1 MNRTINS
8 MIIWAGATALIP
20 SMALAQ
26 QADPNEEAT
35 KNRVR
40 ISIDQ
45 EIDGSTIK
53 IDTAF
58 TLEQNA
64 NLSEILKSLGLENV
78 VEFND
83 LGDDVEII
91 INKRE
96 GIQDELNGLKLEF
109 NELIPDLRD
118 LQSMMRNLQDQI
130 MVFST
135 EASEGRA
142 MLGIYYDHEEI
153 NGQWGAHISQIV
165 EGSGAEKAGLQVG
178 DVILGIDGKSFTA
191 DEQIRRAL
199 VPYSIGDE
207 VELRILRGE
216 SELEVTA
223 QLGSSQEDNEFQ
235 WQNGDDAYEFHWDGS
250 DFDFKNQPFFA
261 DPGSL
266 NLMEEKP
273 FLGVYLDYSSEEG
286 VRISGTVSGSTAEA
300 MGLQEG
306 DIITRINNLDVSDIE
321 SLKAAIAEQA
331 IGDNISVQYLRGKKT
346 MKASEPLQGTSAPLQ
361 GAMFLKH
368 GLQGAVGNLEE
379 MIQKQLIPQ
388 GGVISEDL
396 LKDLEQLRSLED
408 LNIFFSEEPFD
419 FGQNGKALDD
429 RIIRRVAV
437 FITMDN
443 ITDAELAK
451 LNEYAE
457 PKISSSNNLPV
468 EGLYF
473 SPNPNDG
480 QFILHFELV
489 ETGPA
494 IVQLYD
500 ISGRVVYSQE
510 FSGEAGPYTEQIDV
524 TEEPKGVYFLSVIQN
539 GKNFS
544 KKVVVQ

>member
-109 NELIPDLRD
+109 NELIPDLRE

-165 EGSGAEKAGLQVG
+165 EGSGA
-178 DVILGIDGKSFTA
+178 
-191 DEQIRRAL
+191 
-199 VPYSIGDE
+199 
-207 VELRILRGE
+207 
-216 SELEVTA
+216 
-223 QLGSSQEDNEFQ
+223 
-235 WQNGDDAYEFHWDGS
+235 
-250 DFDFKNQPFFA
+250 
-261 DPGSL
+261 
-266 NLMEEKP
+266 
-273 FLGVYLDYSSEEG
+273 
-286 VRISGTVSGSTAEA
+286 
-300 MGLQEG
+300 
-306 DIITRINNLDVSDIE
+306 
-321 SLKAAIAEQA
+321 
-331 IGDNISVQYLRGKKT
+331 
-346 MKASEPLQGTSAPLQ
+346 
-361 GAMFLKH
+361 
-368 GLQGAVGNLEE
+368 
-379 MIQKQLIPQ
+379 
-388 GGVISEDL
+388 
-396 LKDLEQLRSLED
+396 
-408 LNIFFSEEPFD
+408 
-419 FGQNGKALDD
+419 
-429 RIIRRVAV
+429 
-437 FITMDN
+437 
-443 ITDAELAK
+443 
-451 LNEYAE
+451 
-457 PKISSSNNLPV
+457 
-468 EGLYF
+468 
-473 SPNPNDG
+473 
-480 QFILHFELV
+480 
-489 ETGPA
+489 
-494 IVQLYD
+494 
-500 ISGRVVYSQE
+500 
-510 FSGEAGPYTEQIDV
+510 
-524 TEEPKGVYFLSVIQN
+524 
-539 GKNFS
+539 
-544 KKVVVQ
+544 